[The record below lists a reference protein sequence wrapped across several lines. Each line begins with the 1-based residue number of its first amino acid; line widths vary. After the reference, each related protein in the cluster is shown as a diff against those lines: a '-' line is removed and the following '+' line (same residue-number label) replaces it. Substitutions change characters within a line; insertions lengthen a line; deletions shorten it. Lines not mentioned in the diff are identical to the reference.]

1 MNPESLMRA
10 LADGRCHSGEALA
23 ERFGVT
29 RAAVW
34 KQVGK
39 LEQWGLGVEAVP
51 GLGYRLDRALDLLD
65 ADAVL
70 AALSPRTSARIAR
83 FDVLTDVDSTN
94 ARLLD
99 AALPEPGAMTACI
112 AEHQRAGRGR
122 RGRSWSAPLAAGLC
136 LSAGWQ
142 FAETPPE
149 LSALT
154 LAIGVAARGVLERL
168 CGVTVELKWPNDHVW
183 DDRKLGGILVELVAE
198 AQGACHAVAGVGINV
213 AMPAALLAGI
223 SDWPRGATDLHEA
236 TGGTPP
242 RRAVLAA
249 ALLDALADLFAEY
262 AASGFAPYRQ
272 RFAQADHL
280 YGRPIAVDDA
290 AGRLTGLAR
299 GIDAD
304 GALLVET
311 ADGARRRVIS
321 GDVTIRAL
329 P

>member
-1 MNPESLMRA
+1 MRE

-23 ERFGVT
+23 QRFGVT

-34 KQVGK
+34 KQVAK

-51 GLGYRLDRALDLLD
+51 GTGYRLDRPLDLVD

-70 AALSPRTSARIAR
+70 GAVCRPEMIERL
-83 FDVLTDVDSTN
+83 DVLTEVDSTN
-94 ARLLD
+94 RRLLE
-99 AALPEPGAMTACI
+99 ARRPKPGAMTVCI

-142 FAETPPE
+142 FAETPPD

-154 LAIGVAARGVLERL
+154 LAIGVAARRALERL
-168 CGVTVELKWPNDHVW
+168 CGVAVALKWPNDLVW
-183 DDRKLGGILVELVAE
+183 DDRKLGGILVELAAE
-198 AQGACHAVAGVGINV
+198 AHGRCYAVAGIGINV
-213 AMPAALLAGI
+213 SMPKALLAEL
-223 SDWPRGATDLHEA
+223 SDWPRGAVDLDQA
-236 TGGTPP
+236 SGGAPP
-242 RRAVLAA
+242 RRALLAA
-249 ALLDALADLFAEY
+249 ALLDGLAELFSGY
-262 AASGFAPYRQ
+262 AASGFAPYRHA
-272 RFAQADHL
+272 FARADHL
-280 YGRPIAVDDA
+280 DGRPIAVDDA
-290 AGRLTGLAR
+290 AGRLTGTAR

-311 ADGARRRVIS
+311 ADGARRRVVS
-321 GDVTIRAL
+321 GDVTIRTL